1 MGGCRRQV
9 GCNEGLWRCNQHYR
23 KGGHLG
29 LHILGVRREAGARV
43 EEEYSEGWHLKW
55 VWTKWSW
62 GREGRETMSPGTE
75 MVNHAWGVA
84 SPSSPGRGYQHLL
97 HENLSEWLCSCLAPT
112 SNPQKK
118 KKTGFPRWH
127 SGKESACQYRRHGF
141 NLWVKKIPWRRKWQP
156 LQYSCLENPMDGGAW
171 EATVH
176 GLAKSQ
182 T

>member
-23 KGGHLG
+23 KGGHLC

-43 EEEYSEGWHLKW
+43 EEECSEGWHLKW

-75 MVNHAWGVA
+75 MVNRAWGVA
-84 SPSSPGRGYQHLL
+84 SPSPPGRGHQHLL

-118 KKTGFPRWH
+118 KKKKNR
-127 SGKESACQYRRHGF
+127 ARHRIMRH
-141 NLWVKKIPWRRKWQP
+141 NCCVEKKKKKKTRADSFIVQ
-156 LQYSCLENPMDGGAW
+156 E
-171 EATVH
+171 
-176 GLAKSQ
+176 
-182 T
+182 

>member
-23 KGGHLG
+23 KGGHLC

-43 EEEYSEGWHLKW
+43 EEECSEGWHLKW

-75 MVNHAWGVA
+75 MVNRAWGVA
-84 SPSSPGRGYQHLL
+84 SPSPPGRGHQHLL

-118 KKTGFPRWH
+118 KKKRKLGFPGGTVVKNLPANIGDMASIFESRRSPGEGNGNH
-127 SGKESACQYRRHGF
+127 SSI
-141 NLWVKKIPWRRKWQP
+141 LVWKIPWMEESGG
-156 LQYSCLENPMDGGAW
+156 LQSTG
-171 EATVH
+171 
-176 GLAKSQ
+176 
-182 T
+182 